1 MLACLLPTFQA
12 SAQDRVVRPQA
23 DTVRRAPT
31 DTARAR
37 GDTARRD
44 STARDTTAKEL
55 IKWNDA
61 DSVMKALMARPGYTA
76 TRYQGDQAIFD
87 AQTGTLHLI
96 GKRAGVNREQTIVVG
111 DTITYNDSTRVVI
124 VLGDTVILRDPS
136 QQSAD
141 VIARG
146 RMAYNLV
153 GHRGSVTNI
162 STSIA
167 ETGNTWYIG
176 GFNANFVSDT
186 TKARETSY
194 YVRNGIITSCDD
206 SVPDYHFRSDQ
217 IKMIS
222 KNIMVARPAVLYI
235 GEVPVMWLPFIFQ
248 DIRSGRRSGVITPRF
263 GVSELFRNSPTYR
276 RHLENLGYYFAISD
290 YMDAQVALDWRS
302 GSRPSEGDPGY
313 VRLNG
318 ELQYRWLDRFMT
330 GRIGLL
336 RHSQRDGSTNTGLS
350 WFHSQSF
357 SQDSHL
363 QADVNYVTNTSIQ
376 RTTSFNAAQ
385 VLASISSRVDYTNKI
400 GPASLDIGGQN
411 TQHPGRKT
419 VDRNFPTLSISSPTI
434 AVASWLDWT
443 PGFQFDTN
451 RQLNL
456 DQPGEFTY
464 RFFTN

>member
-1 MLACLLPTFQA
+1 MLIAA
-12 SAQDRVVRPQA
+12 SVGSAQDRVVRPQA
-23 DTVRRAPT
+23 TDTVRA
-31 DTARAR
+31 
-37 GDTARRD
+37 
-44 STARDTTAKEL
+44 ARDTTRKDSTAADSTKAKEL
-55 IKWNDA
+55 IKWNEE
-61 DSVMKALMARPGYTA
+61 DSVMKALMSRPGYTA

-87 AQTGTLHLI
+87 ARTGTLHLI
-96 GKRAGVNREQTIVVG
+96 GKRAGVNREQTVVVG
-111 DTITYNDSTRVVI
+111 DTITYNDSTRVVV

-248 DIRSGRRSGVITPRF
+248 DIRSGRRSGVTTPRF

-302 GSRPSEGDPGY
+302 GARATDGDPGW
-313 VRLNG
+313 VKTNG

-330 GRIGLL
+330 GRLAMSHQAL
-336 RHSQRDGSTNTGLS
+336 RDGSANTAVS
-350 WFHSQSF
+350 WSHQQQF
-357 SQDSHL
+357 SQ
-363 QADVNYVTNTSIQ
+363 
-376 RTTSFNAAQ
+376 
-385 VLASISSRVDYTNKI
+385 
-400 GPASLDIGGQN
+400 
-411 TQHPGRKT
+411 
-419 VDRNFPTLSISSPTI
+419 
-434 AVASWLDWT
+434 
-443 PGFQFDTN
+443 
-451 RQLNL
+451 
-456 DQPGEFTY
+456 
-464 RFFTN
+464 